1 MKAKGLCVG
10 MSCAGDPTLSTGQLL
25 GEEDA
30 PVDTISIVS
39 NSLLLREGL
48 PRLFPPSS
56 RRLISGSYTGHP
68 PQGTPPS
75 SCAQH
80 IVLIDAGLGLQ
91 VTLAW
96 VRYWR
101 SQPPAAL
108 VIVVEMPNDPNLI
121 VACIEAGASGYTLL
135 GASAGEVV
143 DVIQC
148 VRQGLA
154 QCSPEVTAHLFAR
167 LQAQSVEQPRLPA
180 LASLLTAREIEVLRY
195 VAQDLS
201 NQEIAT
207 ILVIEVRTVKHHVHN
222 ILEKLR
228 CRHRW
233 DAARLA
239 HERGWLDAEP

>member
-1 MKAKGLCVG
+1 M
-10 MSCAGDPTLSTGQLL
+10 
-25 GEEDA
+25 
-30 PVDTISIVS
+30 DTISIVS

-121 VACIEAGASGYTLL
+121 VACIEAG
-135 GASAGEVV
+135 
-143 DVIQC
+143 
-148 VRQGLA
+148 
-154 QCSPEVTAHLFAR
+154 
-167 LQAQSVEQPRLPA
+167 
-180 LASLLTAREIEVLRY
+180 
-195 VAQDLS
+195 
-201 NQEIAT
+201 
-207 ILVIEVRTVKHHVHN
+207 
-222 ILEKLR
+222 
-228 CRHRW
+228 
-233 DAARLA
+233 
-239 HERGWLDAEP
+239 